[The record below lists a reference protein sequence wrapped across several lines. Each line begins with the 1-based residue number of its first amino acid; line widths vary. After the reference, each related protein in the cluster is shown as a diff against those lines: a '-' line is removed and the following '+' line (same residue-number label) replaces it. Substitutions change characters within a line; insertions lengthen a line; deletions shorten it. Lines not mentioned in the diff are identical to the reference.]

1 MPGFMEF
8 SNDLGIYYHKWC
20 QFIKKNFKNY
30 AIFKVHVDF
39 NRSYRFYFYN
49 SRFFSSH
56 HGKCNFYEF
65 MHKKKQ
71 RQDNAFRCLSMIVY
85 M

>member
-49 SRFFSSH
+49 SRIVITAIS
-56 HGKCNFYEF
+56 
-65 MHKKKQ
+65 KKLWY
-71 RQDNAFRCLSMIVY
+71 NNEIVITAISKKLWY
-85 M
+85 TY

>member
-49 SRFFSSH
+49 SRFLFCGMIFISNNTFKT
-56 HGKCNFYEF
+56 GKNTT
-65 MHKKKQ
+65 
-71 RQDNAFRCLSMIVY
+71 
-85 M
+85 

>member
-49 SRFFSSH
+49 SRPTARGQWVSAYYNRKEFI
-56 HGKCNFYEF
+56 YEY
-65 MHKKKQ
+65 Q
-71 RQDNAFRCLSMIVY
+71 
-85 M
+85 